1 MLKTGYISNIFMS
14 DNKDQN
20 HIFPE
25 PDANA
30 PKKIYRPVMPDESS
44 NIIYSG
50 LTKNTEHKQTV
61 VNENISFKG
70 VIKDIS
76 NTNLDAL
83 VRIKEEDEL
92 EHQVIES
99 QASKNITEAEMVKP
113 IEPDFTETK
122 TKKVMNFDPKL
133 SFWEGKFGR
142 FIKKFWWLIGIFA
155 TIFALLAF
163 FGVTTY
169 LENNKQ
175 APKITNVDFKIE
187 GPDTAPKG
195 TLKKWGITIENKDK
209 YNLKDLTLEINYDRE
224 FKLSDT
230 FGEIK
235 NVTENNKLYK
245 LDLLKIGEKKV
256 LTLEGKLEAQ
266 VDIITKM
273 SGKLRFYVA
282 DFDKTKQTV
291 QELTSNEKETKVE
304 RSVIRVDI
312 TSESRVPKESD
323 QDIKIDFTNQSG
335 KVINNIG
342 LKLTYP
348 TVGTNFVYVS
358 SELFIPGKAKQT
370 TPSVG
375 DHTWNI
381 QSLENAQTGTL
392 IIKTKLKGQAGDK
405 LQFKA
410 ELINTDNSEL
420 LNRADKEIIVVDKAL
435 TIKPVISFGGDYI
448 KADQEMSYKVTIKN
462 NYNTDLTGVKI
473 VAGFVDNADIIDKEG
488 FTYDVGSPILDKNKK
503 ELTYSG
509 SGLAALQRIGP
520 KSEQVVE
527 FRFKSRPA
535 IAFTTPGVAQDN
547 FYLIPKVSITGDNF
561 EPQSELGDIRRAQGG
576 PEIKQSVEVVPNTGT
591 KKIVKVTWEVKNKF
605 TKLTGFKLRTRT
617 PLPVSAWSTQSITP
631 PAGADKIAFNLTNG
645 EIVWTIPEIES
656 FKGYNGQELKISFT
670 LTNDTDSK
678 INYAETPTYTVTDT
692 LNAGFE
698 YNQINNPIVDG
709 NAIPF
714 N

>member
-1 MLKTGYISNIFMS
+1 MS

-50 LTKNTEHKQTV
+50 LIKNTEHKPTI

-83 VRIKEEDEL
+83 VKIKEEDEY
-92 EHQVIES
+92 EHRVIEDQS
-99 QASKNITEAEMVKP
+99 NAAVTTVEMIKP
-113 IEPDFTETK
+113 IEPDFKETK
-122 TKKVMNFDPKL
+122 TKKVINFDPKVG
-133 SFWEGKFGR
+133 FWEGKIGR
-142 FIKKFWWLIGIFA
+142 FIKKFWWLLGIMV
-155 TIFALLAF
+155 TLLALLGF
-163 FGVTTY
+163 FGVTTF

-175 APKITNVDFKIE
+175 VPKISNIDFKIE
-187 GPDTAPKG
+187 GPDTAPRG
-195 TLKKWGITIENKDK
+195 TLKKWGVIIENKDK
-209 YNLKDLTLEINYDRE
+209 FNLKDLTLEINYDRE

-235 NVTENNKLYK
+235 NVTQNDKLYK
-245 LDLLKIGEKKV
+245 LDLLKVGEKKV
-256 LTLEGKLEAQ
+256 LTIEGKLEAQ

-282 DFDKTKQTV
+282 DFDKTKQSV
-291 QELTSNEKETKVE
+291 QEFTSNEKETKVE

-323 QDIKIDFTNQSG
+323 QDIKVDFTNQSG
-335 KVINNIG
+335 KVINNIA

-348 TVGTNFVYVS
+348 TVGTNFVYIS
-358 SELFIPGKAKQT
+358 SELFIPGKTKQS

-381 QSLENAQTGTL
+381 QSLENGQTGTL
-392 IIKTKLKGQAGDK
+392 IIKTKLKGQSGDK

-410 ELINTDNSEL
+410 DLISTDDNQL

-435 TIKPVISFGGDYI
+435 TIKPSINFGGDYI
-448 KADQEMSYKVTIKN
+448 KADQEMNYKITIKN
-462 NYNTDLTGVKI
+462 NYNTELTGVKV
-473 VAGFVDNADIIDKEG
+473 VASFVDNADLIDKEG
-488 FTYDVGSPILDKNKK
+488 FTYDVGSPLLDKNKK
-503 ELTYSG
+503 ELVYSG

-520 KSEQVVE
+520 KAEQVIE
-527 FRFKSRPA
+527 FRFKSRPG
-535 IAFTTPGVAQDN
+535 IAFTTPGIAQDN

-561 EPQSELGDIRRAQGG
+561 EPQTEQGDIRRAQGG
-576 PEIKQSVEVVPNTGT
+576 PEIKQSVEIIPNTGT
-591 KKIVKVTWEVKNKF
+591 KKMVKVTWEVKNKF
-605 TKLTGFKLRTRT
+605 TKLTGFKLRTRS
-617 PLPVSAWSTQSITP
+617 PLGATAWSAQSITP
-631 PAGADKIAFNLTNG
+631 PSGADKITFNPTNG
-645 EIVWTIPEIES
+645 EIVWAIAEIEP

-670 LTNDTDSK
+670 LSNESDSK
-678 INYAETPTYTVTDT
+678 INYSETPTYTVTDT

-698 YNQINNPIVDG
+698 YNQLNTPIVDG